1 MPSLRSVG
9 LWLALFATAC
19 LLAGCGA
26 ATHASVGH
34 TTAAPTPHHPAKIT
48 KAQASAFVHAVN
60 LRAADLPNMQVTGAE
75 HREARLQQIDHAFA
89 RCLGSTKPLDYLAR
103 IHSPKFTSETEGEFE
118 YEWIGSLVEVRRTA
132 TSAEAGDAHL
142 LEPRGLSCVRHLVA
156 TAFKP
161 RGEIGY
167 APVDVTRLPT
177 ALPGVAGSFGFRFK
191 TAIISLR
198 YIARP
203 VHFPIYI
210 DLFGFVAGAAEI
222 SLVAVGAPEP
232 VPTEADQRLAALLYS
247 RANASPL

>member
-1 MPSLRSVG
+1 MLSLRSAA
-9 LWLALFATAC
+9 LWLALFAAAGA
-19 LLAGCGA
+19 LAGCGS

-34 TTAAPTPHHPAKIT
+34 TTATAPTPDHQAKIT
-48 KAQASAFVHAVN
+48 KAQAKAFAHTVN
-60 LRAADLPNMQVTGAE
+60 LRASDLPNMQVTGGE

-132 TSAEAGDAHL
+132 ARDTRL
-142 LEPRGLSCVRHLVA
+142 LAPRGLSCVRRFVS

-161 RGEIGY
+161 HGAIGY
-167 APVDVTRLPT
+167 APVEVTRLST

-191 TAIISLR
+191 TAIVSLS
-198 YIARP
+198 YLPQP
-203 VHFPIYI
+203 VHFPIYV
-210 DLFGFVAGAAEI
+210 DLFGFAAGAAEI

-232 VPTEADQRLAALLYS
+232 VPTEADQRLAELLYS
-247 RANASPL
+247 RASANPL